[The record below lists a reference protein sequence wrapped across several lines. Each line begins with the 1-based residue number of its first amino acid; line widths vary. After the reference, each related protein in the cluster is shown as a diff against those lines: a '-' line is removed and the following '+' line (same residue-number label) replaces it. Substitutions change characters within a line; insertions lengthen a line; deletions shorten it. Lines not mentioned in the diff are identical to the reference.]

1 MSGEVRGWV
10 AIREPA
16 PLPARAPPR
25 PSQIVHESAAPTPT
39 RAHAVVTLERTST
52 GGTRRQAQFRRAAA
66 GPMSD
71 AVRAEKKRARAVLFP
86 QKRQADAERMRK
98 KDMERK
104 QKAAAAKKAAAAQ
117 QQKQEQ
123 QQQIGLR
130 RWPMS
135 AAERA
140 AKAALACFGQC
151 VFCGDLVLDNHSERM
166 RHASLCLHMPRE

>member
-1 MSGEVRGWV
+1 M
-10 AIREPA
+10 REPA

-39 RAHAVVTLERTST
+39 RAHTVVTLERTST
-52 GGTRRQAQFRRAAA
+52 GGTRREVQFRRAAA

-71 AVRAEKKRARAVLFP
+71 AVRAEKKRARAALFP
-86 QKRQADAERMRK
+86 HKRQEDAERTRK
-98 KDMERK
+98 KDVERK
-104 QKAAAAKKAAAAQ
+104 RKAAAAKKAAA

-166 RHASLCLHMPRE
+166 RHA